1 MVKSDDG
8 SFVKKSSEELKPGD
22 IIQIQTSKTLK
33 GVETKKRS
41 YL

>member
-22 IIQIQTSKTLK
+22 II
-33 GVETKKRS
+33 
-41 YL
+41 